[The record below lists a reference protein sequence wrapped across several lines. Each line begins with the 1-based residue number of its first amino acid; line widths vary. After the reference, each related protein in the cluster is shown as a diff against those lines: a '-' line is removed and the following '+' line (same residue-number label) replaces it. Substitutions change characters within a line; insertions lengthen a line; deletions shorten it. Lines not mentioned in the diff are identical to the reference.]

1 MKIPAKP
8 LLLALFIGVML
19 AVVIL
24 LPVREWLTVA
34 LMWTESHR
42 YFAWVLFIAMYL
54 VATVLVV
61 PGTILTLAA
70 GFAFGVPVGAM
81 LVSAGSLAGASA
93 AFLVGRF
100 FARDWVAGRIA
111 QWRTFDTLDKAAGQ
125 EGFVIVLLSRLSP
138 LFPFNLLNYAF
149 GLTAV
154 RFRDYVLASWIG
166 MAPAIV
172 LYVYIGSTARSLTEL
187 AEGEFEAGTGGTVLF
202 AAGLLATLV
211 LTIFITRKATGTLAK
226 HLEEPAGSGR
236 RRRQR
241 PSGRQTGDH

>member
-8 LLLALFIGVML
+8 LLLALFLVAML
-19 AVVIL
+19 AVVAL
-24 LPVREWLTVA
+24 LPVRQWLTVA

-42 YFAWVLFIAMYL
+42 YLAWIMFIGMYL
-54 VATVLVV
+54 AATVLVV

-93 AFLVGRF
+93 AFLLGRF
-100 FARDWVAGRIA
+100 FARDWVAGRVA
-111 QWRTFDTLDKAAGQ
+111 QWRTFDALDKAAGQ
-125 EGFVIVLLSRLSP
+125 EGFVIVLLTRLSP

-154 RFRDYVLASWIG
+154 RFGDYVLASWIG

-172 LYVYIGSTARSLTEL
+172 LYVYIGSAVQSVTEL
-187 AEGEFEAGTGGTVLF
+187 AEGEFDAGAGGTVLF
-202 AAGLLATLV
+202 AAGLIATLV
-211 LTIFITRKATGTLAK
+211 LTIFITRKATRTLAR
-226 HLEEPAGSGR
+226 HLEEPAA
-236 RRRQR
+236 QAEKR
-241 PSGRQTGDH
+241 PV

>member
-1 MKIPAKP
+1 MCIRIPAKP
-8 LLLALFIGVML
+8 LLLALFLVAML
-19 AVVIL
+19 AVVAL
-24 LPVREWLTVA
+24 LPVRQWLTVA

-42 YFAWVLFIAMYL
+42 YLAWIMFIGMYL
-54 VATVLVV
+54 AATVLVV

-100 FARDWVAGRIA
+100 LARDWVAGRVA
-111 QWRTFDTLDKAAGQ
+111 QWRTFDALDKAAGQ
-125 EGFVIVLLSRLSP
+125 EGFVIVLLTRLSP

-172 LYVYIGSTARSLTEL
+172 LYVYIGSAVQSATEL
-187 AEGEFEAGTGGTVLF
+187 AEGEFDAGAGGTVLF
-202 AAGLLATLV
+202 AAGLIATLV
-211 LTIFITRKATGTLAK
+211 LTIFITRKATRTLAQ
-226 HLEEPAGSGR
+226 HLEEPAAAGKGPR
-236 RRRQR
+236 
-241 PSGRQTGDH
+241 

>member
-1 MKIPAKP
+1 MKILAKP
-8 LLLALFIGVML
+8 LLLAVFIVGML
-19 AVVIL
+19 AVVVL
-24 LPVREWLTVA
+24 LPVREWLTFA
-34 LMWTESHR
+34 LMWIESHR
-42 YFAWVLFIAMYL
+42 YFAWFLFVAMYL

-93 AFLVGRF
+93 AFIVGRF
-100 FARDWVAGRIA
+100 FARDWVVGRVA
-111 QWRTFDTLDKAAGQ
+111 QWRTFDALDKAAGQ
-125 EGFVIVLLSRLSP
+125 EGFAIVLLARLSP

-172 LYVYIGSTARSLTEL
+172 LYVYIGSAAQSVTEL
-187 AEGEFEAGTGGTVLF
+187 AEGEFEAGAGGTVLF

-211 LTIFITRKATGTLAK
+211 LTIFITRKATRTLAQ
-226 HLEEPAGSGR
+226 HLEEPAGTETGR
-236 RRRQR
+236 R
-241 PSGRQTGDH
+241 

>member
-1 MKIPAKP
+1 M
-8 LLLALFIGVML
+8 LLALFLVAML
-19 AVVIL
+19 AVVAL
-24 LPVREWLTVA
+24 LPVRQWLTVA
-34 LMWTESHR
+34 LVWTESHR
-42 YFAWVLFIAMYL
+42 HLAWILFIGMYL
-54 VATVLVV
+54 AATVLVV

-100 FARDWVAGRIA
+100 LARDWVAGRVA
-111 QWRTFDTLDKAAGQ
+111 TWRTFDALDKAAGQ
-125 EGFVIVLLSRLSP
+125 EGFVIVLLTRLSP

-172 LYVYIGSTARSLTEL
+172 LYVYIGSAAQSATEL
-187 AEGEFEAGTGGTVLF
+187 AEGEFAAGAGGTVLF
-202 AAGLLATLV
+202 AAGLIATLV
-211 LTIFITRKATGTLAK
+211 LTIFITRKATRTLAQ
-226 HLEEPAGSGR
+226 HLEEPAAARKGPR
-236 RRRQR
+236 
-241 PSGRQTGDH
+241 